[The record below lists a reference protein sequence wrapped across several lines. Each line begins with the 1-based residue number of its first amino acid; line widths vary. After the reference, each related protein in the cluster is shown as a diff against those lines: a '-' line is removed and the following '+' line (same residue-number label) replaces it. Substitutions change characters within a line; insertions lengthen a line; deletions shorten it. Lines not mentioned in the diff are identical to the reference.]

1 MAKYWLS
8 FRIADREAG
17 GRTYNERYDDFK
29 NAVEALATT
38 YWNETTSFYV
48 FESQFGLIDLTR
60 ALQSQ
65 IHEDYDLFIIR
76 ELDRKAGMICG
87 DYSDPSIF
95 TLMPYLQKA

>member
-8 FRIADREAG
+8 FRIADREVG

-29 NAVEALATT
+29 NLVEALSTT

-48 FESQFGLIDLTR
+48 FESEHGLNALTG
-60 ALQSQ
+60 ALRSQ
-65 IHEDYDLFIIR
+65 IDEAYDLFIIR
-76 ELDRKAGMICG
+76 QLDNKAGRICG